1 MDIAIR
7 PARSGDIPL
16 MCDLLSE
23 LFTIEADFSPNR
35 TKQARGLNLLLSGV
49 LGTSVVL
56 VAENDGRVVGMC
68 SVQILVSTAEGGSV
82 GLIEDLI
89 VQKKF
94 RGYGIGARLLSAI
107 LEWSRVNNIS
117 RLQLLR
123 DAGNTKALSFYEA
136 NGWRDTK
143 FVCMRKFL

>member
-7 PARSGDIPL
+7 PARRGDIPL

-23 LFTIEADFSPNR
+23 LFTIESDFSPDR

-49 LGTSVVL
+49 FGLSVVL
-56 VAENDGRVVGMC
+56 VAENGGRVVGMC
-68 SVQILVSTAEGGSV
+68 SVQVLVSTAEGGSV

-89 VQKKF
+89 VQKEL
-94 RGYGIGARLLSAI
+94 RGNGIGARLLSGI
-107 LEWSRVNNIS
+107 LEWSRDNNIS

-123 DAGNTKALSFYEA
+123 DADNTKALSFYAA

-143 FVCMRKFL
+143 LACMRKLL